1 MSNMAWSDSNTGTSP
16 GAGAIAGT
24 ARFVSLH
31 SKTRSAPLW
40 RRTNTHGPLRQKTR
54 FTRPDC
60 PQQELSSDVIV
71 TAHPQNATYGAVC
84 FALKRHDERIR
95 VEPSATTFA

>member
-1 MSNMAWSDSNTGTSP
+1 MSSMACGDSSTGTAP
-16 GAGAIAGT
+16 GAAAIAGT

-31 SKTRSAPLW
+31 SKTCSTPLW
-40 RRTNTHGPLRQKTR
+40 RRTNTLGPLRQKTR

-60 PQQELSSDVIV
+60 PQQELSSDLIV

-84 FALKRHDERIR
+84 FALKRDDE
-95 VEPSATTFA
+95 